1 MKKNILL
8 LTVTLLLFLACT
20 NNDDNPSNDNLI
32 LLKKS
37 VSTSS
42 TGNVRTTD
50 YVYDGNK
57 IVSATTNPLKINY
70 FYTNDLISK
79 IEFRYNQIVSNTLL
93 LNYDNSQRLIEKTA
107 TSDSQQ
113 VVKEIFQYNTDGT
126 ISSTATV
133 TSQDSDPIVENSK
146 YFLGSN
152 GEITKREVYDT
163 NGTQIT
169 NYSYD
174 TKNSIFKNV
183 LNMKKLLQFDSN
195 VVNCTSYQTSR
206 NGVVSNSTTSQFTY
220 NNDNFPITNTTTNV
234 NGSSTNTFTIQH
246 FY

>member
-1 MKKNILL
+1 M
-8 LTVTLLLFLACT
+8 
-20 NNDDNPSNDNLI
+20 
-32 LLKKS
+32 KKS

-57 IVSATTNPLKINY
+57 IVSATTNSLKINY

-93 LNYDNSQRLIEKTA
+93 LTYDNSQKLIEKTA

-133 TSQDSDPIVENSK
+133 TSQDSDSIVENSK
-146 YFLGSN
+146 YFLGSS
-152 GEITKREVYDT
+152 GEIVTREVY
-163 NGTQIT
+163 NSAGTQIT
-169 NYSYD
+169 TYSYD
-174 TKNSIFKNV
+174 TKNNLFKNV
-183 LNMKKLLQFDSN
+183 LNMNKLLQFDSN
-195 VVNCTSYQTSR
+195 VFNCTGYQASR
-206 NGVVSNSTTSQFTY
+206 NGVVSNSSTSQFTY
-220 NNDNFPITNTTTNV
+220 NSNDFPVTNTSTTI
-234 NGSSTNTFTIQH
+234 NGSTTSSFTIQH
-246 FY
+246 FYE